1 MSEDLV
7 RRSDVAPLLCSRCRE
22 SAPEFDKFGA
32 YHGEGDRRYHC
43 AAGGVY
49 ELPAAGKAEEP
60 PAPAKPLTKE
70 AIDEIARKAI
80 DDYIAGRRDSHW
92 NPTSDRAEVQIAA
105 AEDRKPLLLERI
117 GQSRFAPAKCAA
129 CDGSRR
135 QGGWGDISDTPYP
148 FCSLAPAECVEC
160 GGSGAVERDGL
171 DIPCPACRGTG
182 RRP

>member
-43 AAGGVY
+43 AADAVY
-49 ELPAAGKAEEP
+49 ELPAVGKAAEP
-60 PAPAKPLTKE
+60 QAPAKPLTKE
-70 AIDEIARKAI
+70 EVTEIARKAI
-80 DDYIAGRRDSHW
+80 DDYIAGRRDSHG

-135 QGGWGDISDTPYP
+135 QGGWGDISDTPCP
-148 FCSLAPAECVEC
+148 FCSPAPAECVEC

>member
-22 SAPEFDKFGA
+22 SAPEFDKIGA

-70 AIDEIARKAI
+70 AI